1 MFTVA
6 DLIKDLQMLDQDSP
20 VLVGCMWTRG
30 NVREFIEDN
39 FDEPV
44 EVTDKITDAMIDEL
58 MGEIEC
64 IDNFDNDVITDLI
77 WKRIWN

>member
-30 NVREFIEDN
+30 TVREFIEDN
-39 FDEPV
+39 FDEPN
-44 EVTDKITDAMIDEL
+44 EVTDKITDAMIDDL

-64 IDNFDNDVITDLI
+64 IDNFDNDVIIDLI
-77 WKRIWN
+77 WNKLG

>member
-77 WKRIWN
+77 WKL

>member
-20 VLVGCMWTRG
+20 VLVGCMWARG